1 MLTRLAIVCLSPCS
15 IVIHMTSSTVATTDP
30 MTPATDDRVLSTL
43 KLVAPVGLG
52 LFPLGIGFG
61 VLIIHAG
68 LPWWWAPVFT
78 GLIYAGSLEFLLIP
92 MALAATPLAAVA
104 ATALVVNSRHVFY
117 ALSFPLHQVRGRLAR
132 TYATFGLTDEAYA
145 LTAGPEAQTWTTKRI
160 VVLQLLLQSFWVAGA
175 TVGALAGTRLPLDR
189 LQGLDFALTALFV
202 VLAIEAFRATRDL
215 PTAGLAVVC
224 AVAAQTVLPQQMLLV
239 ALSLFAGLLVARSAL
254 ATRKPA
260 HA

>member
-1 MLTRLAIVCLSPCS
+1 MIF
-15 IVIHMTSSTVATTDP
+15 STVATTD
-30 MTPATDDRVLSTL
+30 TDDSILSTL
-43 KLVAPVGLG
+43 RLVAPVGLG

-61 VLIIHAG
+61 VLITHAG
-68 LPWWWAPVFT
+68 LPWWWAPIFT

-92 MALAATPLAAVA
+92 MALAATPLLAVA

-117 ALSFPLHQVRGRLAR
+117 DLSFPLHRVRGRLAR

-145 LTAGPEAQTWTTKRI
+145 LTAGPQAQTWTTKRI
-160 VVLQLLLQSFWVAGA
+160 VVMQLLLQSFWVAGA

-215 PTAGLAVVC
+215 GTASLAVLC
-224 AVAAQTVLPQQMLLV
+224 AVAAQAVFAQQMLLV
-239 ALSLFAGLLVARSAL
+239 ALTLFAGLLVARSA
-254 ATRKPA
+254 AVGRRPA
-260 HA
+260 DA

>member
-1 MLTRLAIVCLSPCS
+1 MR
-15 IVIHMTSSTVATTDP
+15 SSTVATTEPPGAD
-30 MTPATDDRVLSTL
+30 TDDTVLSTL

-68 LPWWWAPVFT
+68 LPWWWAPLST

-117 ALSFPLHQVRGRLAR
+117 ALSFPLHRVRGRLAR
-132 TYATFGLTDEAYA
+132 TYATFGVTDEAYA
-145 LTAGPEAQTWTTKRI
+145 LTAGPQAQTWTTKRI
-160 VVLQLLLQSFWVAGA
+160 VVLQLLLQGFWVAGA
-175 TVGALAGTRLPLDR
+175 TMGALAGTRLPLDR

-202 VLAIEAFRATRDL
+202 VLAIEGYRATRDL
-215 PTAGLAVVC
+215 GTAGLAVLC
-224 AVAAQTVLPQQMLLV
+224 GVAAQALFPHQMLLA

-260 HA
+260 DA